1 MSHSEARGSGHGLAE
16 RACLQQVLR
25 AAAVCVLLLG
35 PSAASASPSTR
46 AAAELIPEGSRF
58 FLEVDLGALREKGPT
73 DAVRHVISTLA
84 PIASE
89 SGLSAER
96 LRSIIMASAEEPING
111 DKLPSW
117 LLFAQDGAAPSMSK
131 LEAAFQRY
139 TRAALKPATVHG
151 IAYRGNHDLS
161 LVQLPGGPALI
172 AGASGPAEVVE
183 AWRGG
188 SGKAAAPLI
197 HSSRGEL
204 LQRAAG
210 EGPTA
215 FRVWLLLSSAMQ
227 RSLVDDAHVPA
238 VPLEV
243 ASALRLLADRG
254 AELGILARC
263 SDEETAKKL
272 ATWLGT
278 RLAVLASSGEVQL
291 LGLSS
296 YIQASKV
303 VSDGPV
309 ARLQLSLSAGDL
321 AALLERAVG
330 MMASLAPRASAVR
343 PEEKTGERTGEKTG
357 EKTGAK
363 TAAKPG
369 EKTAAKPAGKAAAK
383 PPSPK

>member
-1 MSHSEARGSGHGLAE
+1 MSHSEARGSGPGWAG
-16 RACLQQVLR
+16 RFCLQVLR
-25 AAAVCVLLLG
+25 AAAVCALLLA
-35 PSAASASPSTR
+35 PAASAASAGGTR

-58 FLEVDLGALREKGPT
+58 FLEVDLGALRDKGPT
-73 DAVRHVISTLA
+73 DVVRRVISTLA

-139 TRAALKPATVHG
+139 TRAALRPATAHG

-161 LVQLPGGPALI
+161 LVQLPGGPTLV
-172 AGASGPAEVVE
+172 AGASGPAEIVE
-183 AWRGG
+183 AWHGG
-188 SGKAAAPLI
+188 SGKAAAPLV
-197 HSSRGEL
+197 HSARAEL

-210 EGPTA
+210 ERATA
-215 FRVWLLLSSAMQ
+215 FRVWLTLTSPMQ

-238 VPLEV
+238 APLEV
-243 ASALRLLADRG
+243 ASALRLLPDRS
-254 AELGILARC
+254 AELVILARC

-291 LGLSS
+291 LGLAG
-296 YIQASKV
+296 YVQAAKV
-303 VSDGPV
+303 ASDGLV
-309 ARLQLSLSAGDL
+309 ARLQLPLSAEEL

-330 MMASLAPRASAVR
+330 LMASLAPRASAAR
-343 PEEKTGERTGEKTG
+343 PEI
-357 EKTGAK
+357 
-363 TAAKPG
+363 KPVA
-369 EKTAAKPAGKAAAK
+369 TPVAKPAARSTTK
-383 PPSPK
+383 PQQSRK

>member
-1 MSHSEARGSGHGLAE
+1 MSQSEARGRGPGWARQVFLPH
-16 RACLQQVLR
+16 VLR
-25 AAAVCVLLLG
+25 AAAVGMLLLA
-35 PSAASASPSTR
+35 PAARAAPAAGTR

-58 FLEVDLGALREKGPT
+58 FLEVELGALREKGPT
-73 DAVRHVISTLA
+73 EVVRRVISTLA

-139 TRAALKPATVHG
+139 TRAALKPATAHG

-161 LVQLPGGPALI
+161 LVQLPGGPTLV
-172 AGASGPAEVVE
+172 AGASGPTEIIDV
-183 AWRGG
+183 WRGG
-188 SGKAAAPLI
+188 PGKAAAPLV
-197 HSSRGEL
+197 HSARAEL

-210 EGPTA
+210 DRATA
-215 FRVWLLLSSAMQ
+215 FRVWLPLTSPMQ

-238 VPLEV
+238 APLEV

-254 AELGILARC
+254 AELVVLARC

-272 ATWLGT
+272 AAWLGT

-291 LGLSS
+291 LGLAS
-296 YIQASKV
+296 YVQATKV
-303 VSDGPV
+303 ASDGLV
-309 ARLQLSLSAGDL
+309 ARLQLSLSADEL

-330 MMASLAPRASAVR
+330 MMASLAPRA
-343 PEEKTGERTGEKTG
+343 P
-357 EKTGAK
+357 
-363 TAAKPG
+363 AAKP
-369 EKTAAKPAGKAAAK
+369 ETKPAAKAETKSDPKPAAR
-383 PPSPK
+383 PPQGRK

>member
-1 MSHSEARGSGHGLAE
+1 MSHREARGSGPRLAG

-25 AAAVCVLLLG
+25 AAAVCVLRAG
-35 PSAASASPSTR
+35 PSAAGASPSTR

-84 PIASE
+84 PNASE
-89 SGLSAER
+89 SGRSAGR

-204 LQRAAG
+204 LPRAAG

-215 FRVWLLLSSAMQ
+215 VRVWLPLSSAMQ

-238 VPLEV
+238 APLEV
-243 ASALRLLADRG
+243 ASALRLLTDRG
-254 AELGILARC
+254 AGLGILARC
-263 SDEETAKKL
+263 SDEEAAKKL

-296 YIQASKV
+296 YIQASNV
-303 VSDGPV
+303 ASDGPV

-330 MMASLAPRASAVR
+330 RMASLAPRASAGGA
-343 PEEKTGERTGEKTG
+343 EEKSGGKSG

-369 EKTAAKPAGKAAAK
+369 EKIAAKPAGKAAAK
-383 PPSPK
+383 PQRAK